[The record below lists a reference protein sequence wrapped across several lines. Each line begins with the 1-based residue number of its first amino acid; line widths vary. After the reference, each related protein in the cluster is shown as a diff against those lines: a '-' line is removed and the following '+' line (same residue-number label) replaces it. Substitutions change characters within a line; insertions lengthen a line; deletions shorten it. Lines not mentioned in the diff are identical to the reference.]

1 MCWSPPPTTSFAT
14 QWRPG
19 AGRWA
24 GRPRGEKRE
33 DSAHRALP
41 SAVQRCTC
49 GHPAPSRL
57 YCQTHSQFCPVKK
70 NKGKKRGRRR
80 LSCLFLPIYRL
91 NGRVL
96 HNPPGRPMADPR
108 ARTWR
113 VARPSTAVDVSE
125 GQTVR
130 EGGGGIASCR
140 AQMAAARPDKII
152 ASLPVLTADPGRI
165 PQTI

>member
-1 MCWSPPPTTSFAT
+1 
-14 QWRPG
+14 
-19 AGRWA
+19 
-24 GRPRGEKRE
+24 
-33 DSAHRALP
+33 
-41 SAVQRCTC
+41 
-49 GHPAPSRL
+49 
-57 YCQTHSQFCPVKK
+57 
-70 NKGKKRGRRR
+70 
-80 LSCLFLPIYRL
+80 
-91 NGRVL
+91 
-96 HNPPGRPMADPR
+96 MADPR